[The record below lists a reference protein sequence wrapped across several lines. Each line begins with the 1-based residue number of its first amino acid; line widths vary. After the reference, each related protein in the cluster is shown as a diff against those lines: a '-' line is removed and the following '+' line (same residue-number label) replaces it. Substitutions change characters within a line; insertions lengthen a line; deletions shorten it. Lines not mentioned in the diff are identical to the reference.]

1 MSQRKYASIWERLK
15 STHKAQIV
23 ASITLHPRIKKAVI
37 KEKYNDL
44 GFKLLCNEDNKEYK
58 LIVISDKKVLAFKLI
73 ERKHILLD
81 QL

>member
-1 MSQRKYASIWERLK
+1 MPKRKYASIWERLK
-15 STHKAQIV
+15 STYKAQII
-23 ASITLHPRIKKAVI
+23 ASIALHPRIKKAVI

-44 GFKLLCNEDNKEYK
+44 GFKHLCNEENKDYK
-58 LIVISDKKVLAFKLI
+58 LIITSEKKVLSFKLI